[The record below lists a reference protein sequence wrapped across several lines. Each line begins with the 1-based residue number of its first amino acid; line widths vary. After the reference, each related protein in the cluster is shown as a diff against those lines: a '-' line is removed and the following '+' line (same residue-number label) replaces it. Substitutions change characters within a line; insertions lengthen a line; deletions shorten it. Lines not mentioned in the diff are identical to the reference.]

1 MGKLEVITHPLI
13 QHKLSI
19 SSSVQIPLRG
29 HFREL
34 VDRDCYIDRLQ
45 VL

>member
-19 SSSVQIPLRG
+19 LRRTG
-29 HFREL
+29 YLYEGL
-34 VDRDCYIDRLQ
+34 S
-45 VL
+45 

>member
-19 SSSVQIPLRG
+19 LRRTDTNEG
-29 HFREL
+29 L
-34 VDRDCYIDRLQ
+34 S
-45 VL
+45 